1 MTSTI
6 SQPAVRSGTQHSKR
20 DPHAAQPRSR
30 LRSAKQRQVKLPAS
44 DKVRPPCSNVP
55 LIERPRVTR
64 LIGRATAEHRV
75 TLVCGPSGAGKT
87 VACAAWAASSAET
100 ASVGWLSLDYG
111 DRWPRQLWA
120 HVRLALANTV
130 AVPAEFASDLPDPE
144 DDAFPLRL
152 AQLAH
157 RLTRP
162 LTLVVD
168 DISDLSGASVL
179 AGMDQLIRHAPPTLR
194 LVLSGRHPAGLQVA
208 RLRVSG
214 ELAEVGTAH
223 LACTPDEADAY
234 FHMVGLDLPTAQ
246 RDELLARTQGWITGL
261 RLAAMRA
268 GPGKPA
274 TSVTRITGD
283 EPTVAD
289 YLWDE
294 VLASLPPDSRLFL
307 LRTSVADAICGDLAD
322 ALTGGTSGGA
332 ILEQL
337 SRENMMI
344 RPAEADLG
352 RTERTEYRY
361 HPMLADMLRARLRR
375 ELPGETVRLTRRAA
389 RWLAARGQ
397 NAQAI
402 RAAARAG
409 DWDFAGRVLADA
421 GPELLVPGPAADLE
435 PVLATFPSNRFA
447 GDPAVAGA
455 LAAAGLRTGDTS
467 AAALHLDNAQQALG
481 RCGQSQRQ
489 RIKTWLQA
497 LRLMSAGSA
506 GTDATPA
513 ELVEQSRCI
522 ALKAER
528 TASDTAAHQ
537 GAGLLWTALGAAE
550 LIAMDAG
557 SARRSLAAA
566 RRQLQNGRPEFADRA
581 RGWQALAE
589 ALYGD
594 LSAASELAACEGAD
608 PLAARLSR
616 LAAAFVHLARD
627 EPAAARA
634 ALDRCDPG
642 EHADDTGM
650 RQRPDPVARRV
661 ISWLASAGQAR
672 LALADADAAAARS
685 VLLRLRYRRMNA
697 DGGAAGAGTLDEFL
711 APLEV
716 DIALR
721 DGDYSRA
728 RLVLAQAAQNREP
741 GSALLLAQ
749 ARLLFAQ
756 GDSQGAVAALEPC
769 LADSAARMTLHDK
782 VCGLVMGAVAARRLG
797 DAEQATERLT
807 FALALAEPH
816 DMYRPFLDGGASA
829 RSALTVLIRPASQGA
844 AFAARILQRFEVTP
858 GSSGGQPVSLA
869 VPLTSS
875 ELAVLRF
882 LPSHMTN
889 QEIAEALFLSINTV
903 KTHLRSVYRKL
914 GVTTRR
920 QAITRSGKLGLL

>member
-6 SQPAVRSGTQHSKR
+6 SQPAVRSGAQHSKR
-20 DPHAAQPRSR
+20 DPHVARR
-30 LRSAKQRQVKLPAS
+30 GTGLRPAKRNQLRLPAS
-44 DKVRPPCSNVP
+44 DKVLPPRSNVP
-55 LIERPRVTR
+55 LLDRPRVTG
-64 LIGRATAEHRV
+64 LIGRATARHRV

-87 VACAAWAASSAET
+87 VACAAWAAAAAET
-100 ASVGWLSLDYG
+100 GGVGWLSLDYG

-120 HVRLALANTV
+120 HLRLALASTA
-130 AVPAEFASDLPDPE
+130 AVPGEVVRDLPDPD
-144 DDAFPLRL
+144 DDAFPMRL
-152 AQLAH
+152 AQLAR
-157 RLTRP
+157 RLRQP
-162 LTLVVD
+162 VTLVVD
-168 DISDLSGASVL
+168 DISDLAGASVL

-208 RLRVSG
+208 RLRVGG
-214 ELAEVGTAH
+214 ELAEIGEAD

-234 FHMVGLDLPTAQ
+234 FRMVGLVLPAAQ

-274 TSVTRITGD
+274 TSISRITGD
-283 EPTVAD
+283 EPAVAD

-307 LRTSVADAICGDLAD
+307 LRTSVPDAICGDLAD

-344 RPAEADLG
+344 GPADSELG

-389 RWLAARGQ
+389 RWLAARGKH
-397 NAQAI
+397 AQAI
-402 RAAARAG
+402 RAAAQAG

-435 PVLATFPSNRFA
+435 PVLATFPASRFA

-455 LAAAGLRTGDTS
+455 LAAAGLRTGDTCT
-467 AAALHLDNAQQALG
+467 AALHLNNAQQALG
-481 RCGQSQRQ
+481 RCGQAQRQ
-489 RIKTWLQA
+489 RIKIWLQA
-497 LRLMSAGSA
+497 LRLMSAGSG
-506 GTDATPA
+506 GTDETPA
-513 ELVEQSRCI
+513 DLVEQSRDI
-522 ALKAER
+522 AVKAER
-528 TASDTAAHQ
+528 AASDAAAHQ
-537 GAGLLWTALGAAE
+537 GVGLLWSALGAAE
-550 LIAMDAG
+550 LVAMDAA
-557 SARRSLAAA
+557 SARHSLAAA
-566 RRQLQNGRPEFADRA
+566 RRHLRNSRPEFADRA

-594 LSAASELAACEGAD
+594 LDTASELAALDATE

-616 LAAAFVHLARD
+616 LAAAYVHLARD

-634 ALDRCDPG
+634 ALDRCDAD
-642 EHADDTGM
+642 ERAAHADGE
-650 RQRPDPVARRV
+650 QPPDPVAARV
-661 ISWLASAGQAR
+661 ISWLASAARAR
-672 LALADADAAAARS
+672 LALADSDPGAARS
-685 VLLRLRYRRMNA
+685 VLLRLRYRRLNA
-697 DGGAAGAGTLDEFL
+697 EGSAAGGATLDEFL
-711 APLEV
+711 APLEA

-728 RLVLAQAAQNREP
+728 RLVLDEAAHSREP
-741 GSALLLAQ
+741 GGTLVLAH
-749 ARLLFAQ
+749 ARLLLAQ
-756 GDSQGAVAALEPC
+756 GDSQGAVAALGPW
-769 LADSAARMTLHDK
+769 LADTAAGITLQDQ
-782 VCGLVMGAVAARRLG
+782 VSGLVTAAVAARRLG
-797 DAEQATERLT
+797 DAEHATERLT
-807 FALALAEPH
+807 LALALAEPH
-816 DMYRPFLDGGASA
+816 GMYRPFLDGGAA
-829 RSALTVLIRPASQGA
+829 TRSALTVLIRPASHGA
-844 AFAARILQRFEVTP
+844 AFAARILQRFEVAAGP
-858 GSSGGQPVSLA
+858 SGGQPASLA

-920 QAITRSGKLGLL
+920 QAITRGGKLGLL